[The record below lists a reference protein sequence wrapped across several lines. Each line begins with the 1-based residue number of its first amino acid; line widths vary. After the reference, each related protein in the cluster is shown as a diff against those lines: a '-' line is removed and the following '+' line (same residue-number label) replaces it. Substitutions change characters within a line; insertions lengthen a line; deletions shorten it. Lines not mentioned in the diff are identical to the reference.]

1 MAVSLW
7 SICPV
12 MCISFS
18 FIHVFTSYLR
28 TLLRNQS
35 IPGLGDAGD
44 TVVTVPSRDSQSKGG
59 RHQRSEQLNECII
72 ETSVQLHTKLSALRK
87 RSRSVRGV
95 WHADTIRKGRE
106 GFLEAATF
114 KLAPEGHIGVH
125 AKLRVVDTWKWVSG
139 RGNIPRK
146 GPLWETGECE
156 SKGKL
161 RDGPQSAGPW
171 GGPQTLSHRPRAP
184 TGGTRPELSFN
195 NWGWKEST
203 NRPG

>member
-1 MAVSLW
+1 MQWGQKKKKKTIEREGEREKREWKSFMGSGNRPCKGSESRQSSHIGNFLEPRTMSLFMAVSLW

-95 WHADTIRKGRE
+95 
-106 GFLEAATF
+106 
-114 KLAPEGHIGVH
+114 
-125 AKLRVVDTWKWVSG
+125 
-139 RGNIPRK
+139 
-146 GPLWETGECE
+146 
-156 SKGKL
+156 
-161 RDGPQSAGPW
+161 
-171 GGPQTLSHRPRAP
+171 
-184 TGGTRPELSFN
+184 
-195 NWGWKEST
+195 
-203 NRPG
+203 